1 MLVVRLVRRPPLEE
15 LLRRAVRVRVVSGV
29 VVIDLVVVLGEDER
43 ERCVRGLQ
51 VGVTLVVGVPYPIV
65 FECQRLH
72 GAGVA
77 PQRSAAVTTL
87 VDVVT
92 EV

>member
-43 ERCVRGLQ
+43 ERCVHSLQ
-51 VGVTLVVGVPYPIV
+51 VGVTLVVSVPYPV
-65 FECQRLH
+65 VVEC
-72 GAGVA
+72 
-77 PQRSAAVTTL
+77 
-87 VDVVT
+87 
-92 EV
+92 